1 MKKVLSIAGSDCS
14 GGAGIQA
21 DLKTFSAHGVF
32 GMSVIVSVVAEN
44 TSRVIDIQDITPDMI
59 AKQIDAVFEDI
70 EVDAVKIGML
80 STPECMKAVAMK
92 LLQYKPQNVV
102 IDPVMYAKNGCPL
115 MNPAAVST
123 LIDTVL
129 PLADVLT
136 PNIPEAEKIADMQI
150 STVSDMEAAARK
162 IYAMGCKAIVVKGGH
177 HIGNAVD
184 VLFDGENFYHFETS
198 RIDTKNTHG
207 TGCTFSSAIASQLA
221 KGKSVPLAVE
231 SAKAYV
237 TMAIEH
243 SLAIGKGCGPTHH
256 FYELYQHGLSKEIGR
271 CKMNFDYT
279 LYLVTDRQL
288 MSCDSLTEVV
298 EQAILGGCTMIQLRE
313 KELPSLEFY
322 NQAVAVKQVTE
333 RYHIPL
339 IINDRIDI
347 AMAVQATGVH
357 IGQHDLPAAAVRKVI
372 GENMLLGVS
381 ASSIAEAI
389 QAQQDGADYLGVGAM
404 FPTGTKTDADSVS
417 MEELQKIRTAVSLP
431 IVVIGGINKGNA
443 GRFKPMGIDGLAVVS
458 AIIAQ
463 SDIKVAAA
471 ELKDLFCGKE
481 KKHGF

>member
-1 MKKVLSIAGSDCS
+1 MSEENQNVFDKSNSDT
-14 GGAGIQA
+14 IEKNFEKL
-21 DLKTFSAHGVF
+21 DE
-32 GMSVIVSVVAEN
+32 IVSKMQSGEISLGEALEAYKEGTLLVEDTAK
-44 TSRVIDIQDITPDMI
+44 RLDMI
-59 AKQIDAVFEDI
+59 EKQIDAVFEDI

-80 STPECMKAVAMK
+80 STPECMKAVAKK

-115 MNPAAVST
+115 MNPTAVST
-123 LIDTVL
+123 LIDTVI

-256 FYELYQHGLSKEIGR
+256 FYELYQHGLSKE
-271 CKMNFDYT
+271 
-279 LYLVTDRQL
+279 
-288 MSCDSLTEVV
+288 
-298 EQAILGGCTMIQLRE
+298 
-313 KELPSLEFY
+313 
-322 NQAVAVKQVTE
+322 
-333 RYHIPL
+333 
-339 IINDRIDI
+339 
-347 AMAVQATGVH
+347 
-357 IGQHDLPAAAVRKVI
+357 
-372 GENMLLGVS
+372 
-381 ASSIAEAI
+381 
-389 QAQQDGADYLGVGAM
+389 
-404 FPTGTKTDADSVS
+404 
-417 MEELQKIRTAVSLP
+417 
-431 IVVIGGINKGNA
+431 
-443 GRFKPMGIDGLAVVS
+443 
-458 AIIAQ
+458 
-463 SDIKVAAA
+463 
-471 ELKDLFCGKE
+471 
-481 KKHGF
+481 